1 MKVLFD
7 WGSANVIDSRI
18 QCICQYI
25 EQLHKNY
32 KELIVV
38 FIAGMHLN
46 TPLGTVAVPQ

>member
-1 MKVLFD
+1 MYLTIYRT
-7 WGSANVIDSRI
+7 AT
-18 QCICQYI
+18 Y
-25 EQLHKNY
+25 KNY